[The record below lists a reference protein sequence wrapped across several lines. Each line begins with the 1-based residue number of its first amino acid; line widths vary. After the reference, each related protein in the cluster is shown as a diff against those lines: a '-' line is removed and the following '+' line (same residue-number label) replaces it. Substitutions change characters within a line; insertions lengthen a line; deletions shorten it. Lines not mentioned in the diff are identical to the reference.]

1 MPVSVAHGVH
11 RSLRNLRNYMSDKKP
26 LVILGMGPKTHFY
39 RIPFSS
45 ERGKSI
51 KNFFGKGKEAALA
64 AEELAKELGADG
76 YTDRPGRLYPGIGI
90 GSLVFG
96 KRPSSKRYLPI
107 GEGEYIPNM
116 KRKEGMEIAKRI
128 ARLPYVTGFDFCV
141 AFGIPVD
148 KKVTPKWYVYGGA
161 VYLSSHYPLGEEYAV
176 ITEDEFE
183 KHREEAE

>member
-1 MPVSVAHGVH
+1 MSVVPDVH
-11 RSLRNLRNYMSDKKP
+11 RSIRNLRDCMSDKKSI
-26 LVILGMGPKTHFY
+26 VILGMGQKTHFY
-39 RIPFSS
+39 KIPLSS

-51 KNFFGKGKEAALA
+51 KNFLEKGKEAALA

-76 YTDRPGRLYPGIGI
+76 HTDCPGRLYPGIGI

-96 KRPSSKRYLPI
+96 KRPSSKRYLSI

-148 KKVTPKWYVYGGA
+148 KKVTPKWYVYDGS
-161 VYLSSHYPLGEEYAV
+161 VYLSSPYPLGEEYIV
-176 ITEDEFE
+176 ITEEVFE
-183 KHREEAE
+183 KHKEEAE